1 MPSARTDR
9 VLSAA
14 AVAVAEPGSGRG
26 RGSVAREHRPEHGGE
41 NGCATHERARGGAP
55 VRFDENAR
63 CLSGGFGEGGQA
75 LIMALPSLTLCRDTE
90 SRVVPMCRAKLIGL
104 VCSALFISTAAWAAV
119 PQTLH
124 FSGQLDTGG
133 TPLTGDVDVVFTLY
147 TDPTP
152 TGGDV
157 WTDTGTLSAT
167 DTKLS
172 ESDVETYV
180 TNGRRCGV

>member
-1 MPSARTDR
+1 
-9 VLSAA
+9 
-14 AVAVAEPGSGRG
+14 
-26 RGSVAREHRPEHGGE
+26 
-41 NGCATHERARGGAP
+41 
-55 VRFDENAR
+55 
-63 CLSGGFGEGGQA
+63 
-75 LIMALPSLTLCRDTE
+75 
-90 SRVVPMCRAKLIGL
+90 MCRAKLIGL